1 MKTYK
6 HKKTGETMTY
16 KDGLMMVDRCVI
28 EGKPDSD
35 FWEEVVEK
43 DYEILSFGFNKGEDR
58 TLVDGHYKRLDL
70 GYDRG
75 FSLDTMLGL
84 TKSKTG
90 YYIKSVKRLSD
101 GGIFTVDDFYNK
113 KRDYT
118 YGGKMTKFK
127 IHEIKLSEVHGIT
140 FTYYRRESVY
150 NAHLLSD
157 NLTKISKIFTTED
170 SVDIFK
176 GDFCCVVSKNY
187 NRYPA
192 VCTYV
197 VDNESIF
204 HRPDANYYFSTTNAA
219 SEFLKLNTK
228 LLSILDVM
236 ETLKERNIGR
246 HGYAGLGFP
255 DHIINK
261 IQFALEEKVR
271 L

>member
-43 DYEILSFGFNKGEDR
+43 NYKILEWSNPASNCFECSLR
-58 TLVDGHYKRLDL
+58 QVD
-70 GYDRG
+70 
-75 FSLDTMLGL
+75 STWI
-84 TKSKTG
+84 
-90 YYIKSVKRLSD
+90 IKSVKRLSD
-101 GGIFTVDDFYNK
+101 GEIFTVDDFYNK

-236 ETLKERNIGR
+236 DTIRDGNTGAHGHPGFGLPDYLIDNI
-246 HGYAGLGFP
+246 
-255 DHIINK
+255 
-261 IQFALEEKVR
+261 QSALEKIK